1 MKRHYPIMAAVLVKV
16 GPCCLP
22 EKLRMMSNVSAH
34 PIVLSETIA
43 DKSILALVKLGQ
55 TLTSSLEL
63 DVVLQRVLTEVTQLL
78 NAEGVA
84 ILMLEDQELE
94 FVAVNGSA
102 AENLLG
108 QRMPRTAGVV
118 GHVMAT
124 GEPAWL
130 NTRGSSVPG
139 LRIYRAIES
148 VSSFHTKS
156 LLAAPLM
163 QEGEVIGVL
172 EAAHSDPD
180 GLRPEDLPVLSAAS
194 TWAAIAIRNAQLH
207 AAAQEAREERAMLEE
222 RARLAR
228 ELHDAVTQSLY
239 SMAVLSAAWRRQIAA
254 RRLTPEA
261 EHIEELGEL
270 ALQALREVRL
280 LIYELRPAEFAEE
293 GLIGALHR
301 RLEAVEGR
309 AGLSTRLIVTDENG
323 DPLLSQLGGGET
335 TGIEFYQLPLAL
347 ESELFRIAQ
356 EALNNVIKHAS
367 AGQVTVSLR
376 VGPRELTLE
385 IADDGRGFD
394 TENAQGESGGF
405 GLTSM
410 RERAERLGGQLDV
423 HSCPGK
429 GTRVVLSGVPLPA

>member
-1 MKRHYPIMAAVLVKV
+1 MMNSVITEQVVLT
-16 GPCCLP
+16 
-22 EKLRMMSNVSAH
+22 
-34 PIVLSETIA
+34 ETIA
-43 DKSILALVKLGQ
+43 DKSILALAKLGQ

-63 DVVLQRVLTEVTQLL
+63 EVVLQRVLTEVTQLL
-78 NAEGVA
+78 DAEGVA

-118 GHVMAT
+118 GHVMST

-139 LRIYRAIES
+139 LGIYRAIET
-148 VSSFHTKS
+148 VSSFHTQS

-163 QEGEVIGVL
+163 QDGEVIGVL

-180 GLRPEDLPVLSAAS
+180 GLRPEDLPVLAAAS

-207 AAAQEAREERAMLEE
+207 AQAQEAREERAMLEE

-254 RRLTPEA
+254 ERLTPEA

-280 LIYELRPAEFAEE
+280 LIYELRPSEFTEE

-309 AGLSTRLIVTDENG
+309 AGLASRLVVTDENG
-323 DPLLSQLGGGET
+323 DPLLSPLGTGENP
-335 TGIEFYQLPLAL
+335 GIEFYQLPPAL

-367 AGQVTVSLR
+367 AEQVTISLR
-376 VGPRELTLE
+376 IGSSELALE
-385 IADDGRGFD
+385 IVDDGRGF
-394 TENAQGESGGF
+394 ELESQGESGGF

-410 RERAERLGGQLDV
+410 RERAERLGGMLQII
-423 HSCPGK
+423 STPGQ
-429 GTRVVLSGVPLPA
+429 GTRVVLSGVPLPAQDRGRRN

>member
-1 MKRHYPIMAAVLVKV
+1 MTSEAAT
-16 GPCCLP
+16 LP
-22 EKLRMMSNVSAH
+22 V
-34 PIVLSETIA
+34 TIA
-43 DKSILALVKLGQ
+43 DKSVLALAKLGQ

-63 DVVLQRVLTEVTQLL
+63 DEVLQRVLTEVTVLL
-78 NAEGVA
+78 GAEGVA
-84 ILMLEDQELE
+84 ILMLEGSELE

-102 AENLLG
+102 AANLKG
-108 QRMPRTAGVV
+108 QRMPRDAGVV
-118 GHVMAT
+118 GHVMST
-124 GEPAWL
+124 GEPVWL
-130 NTRGSSVPG
+130 NTTGSNVDG
-139 LRIYRAIES
+139 LRIYRDIET
-148 VSSFHTKS
+148 VSSFHTQS
-156 LLAAPLM
+156 LLAAPLL

-180 GLRPEDLPVLSAAS
+180 GLRPEDLPVLAAAS

-207 AAAQEAREERAMLEE
+207 AQAQEAREERAMLEE

-254 RRLTPEA
+254 ERLAPEA
-261 EHIEELGEL
+261 AHIEELGDL

-309 AGLSTRLIVTDENG
+309 AGLSARLLVSDLDGN
-323 DPLLSQLGGGET
+323 PLMSQLDTGEG
-335 TGIEFYQLPLAL
+335 TGFEFYQLPPAL
-347 ESELFRIAQ
+347 ETELFRIAQ

-367 AGQVTVSLR
+367 ASKVEVFLR
-376 VGPRELTLE
+376 IGTQELELE
-385 IADDGRGFD
+385 IVDDGRGFSFED
-394 TENAQGESGGF
+394 LRESGGF

-410 RERAERLGGQLDV
+410 RERAGRLGATLQVIGERGQ
-423 HSCPGK
+423 
-429 GTRVVLSGVPLPA
+429 GTRVVLSGVPLMP